1 MYKPTQVECDNLQ
14 CLLVLAKAEDLGSG
28 DVTSNLLPEATQ
40 AVARFVTREEMVLCG
55 GAFLA
60 LIAEAYG
67 PIETDVFAEEGTLV
81 PAGTAF
87 AQWTGPAR
95 AVLPA
100 ERVALNFLQRL
111 TGIATMTR
119 QYVRAVEGTRASVV
133 DTRKTTPGYR
143 ALEKYAVRVG
153 GGGNHRMGLYDAV
166 LVKDN
171 HLAALQRAGSAD
183 PIADLAGPLGAARDV
198 LPEGGFVEVEV
209 DTLSQLASALALPVD
224 IILLDNMS
232 PAELRQ
238 AVAMRDEADSAGRV
252 LLEASGGIDLDSV
265 AQVARTGVDRI
276 AVGALTH
283 SARAVDIG
291 LDTTIDQGLA
301 Q

>member
-1 MYKPTQVECDNLQ
+1 MNKPTQAECDNLNT
-14 CLLVLAKAEDLGSG
+14 LLALAKAEDLGAG
-28 DVTSNLLPEATQ
+28 DVTSNLLPESTR
-40 AVARFVTREEMVLCG
+40 AVARFVTREEVVLCG
-55 GAFLA
+55 GAFLET
-60 LIAEAYG
+60 IASAYG
-67 PIETDVFAEEGTLV
+67 PIETEVFEAEGTLL
-81 PAGTAF
+81 PAGKAF

-95 AVLPA
+95 SVLPA

-111 TGIATMTR
+111 TGIATITR
-119 QYVRAVEGTRASVV
+119 QYVRAAEGTAATVV

-143 ALEKYAVRVG
+143 LLEKYAVRVG

-171 HLAALQRAGSAD
+171 HLAALQRAGSSD
-183 PIADLAGPLGAARDV
+183 PIGDLVGPLAAVRPA
-198 LPEGGFVEVEV
+198 LPPEGFVELEV
-209 DTLSQLASALALPVD
+209 DTLVQLASALALPVD
-224 IILLDNMS
+224 IILLDNMT
-232 PAELRQ
+232 PAQLRQ
-238 AVAMRDEADSAGRV
+238 AVAMRDQAGQAGRI
-252 LLEASGGIDLDSV
+252 LLEASGGITLESV

-276 AVGALTH
+276 SVGALTH

>member
-1 MYKPTQVECDNLQ
+1 MHKPTQVECDNLAT
-14 CLLVLAKAEDLGSG
+14 LLALAKAEDLGPG
-28 DVTSNLLPEATQ
+28 DVTSNLLPETTQ
-40 AVARFVTREEMVLCG
+40 AVTRFVTREEIVLCG
-55 GAFLA
+55 GVFLA
-60 LIAEAYG
+60 AIAEAYG
-67 PIETDVFAEEGTLV
+67 PIETTVSAEEGTLL

-111 TGIATMTR
+111 TGIATITR
-119 QYVRAVEGTRASVV
+119 QYVRAAEGTVAAVV

-171 HLAALQRAGSAD
+171 HLAALQRGGSVD
-183 PIADLAGPLGAARDV
+183 PIVDLAGPLASVRDQ
-198 LPEGGFVEVEV
+198 LASDGFVELEV
-209 DTLSQLASALALPVD
+209 DTLVQLTSALTLPVD
-224 IILLDNMS
+224 IVLLDNMS

-238 AVAMRDEADSAGRV
+238 AVLMRDQAGAQGRI